1 MKLVYFKIALRNL
14 KGRQLRSWLTIL
26 GIVIGVFLVVSLL
39 SLSEGLKE
47 SVMQELRMMG
57 GDIVMIM
64 PGEMS
69 DMMTTFM
76 GGVELSRS
84 DIEAIGRAEGV
95 EMVVPTAWG
104 AELVRYGDHS
114 KTLLMYGSPW
124 ETAADLYRE
133 HLGWDLV
140 EGFWPSMNR
149 RQVIVG
155 NFVPKE
161 ILPGLKAGDQ
171 IQIRGRSFEVT
182 GILRSLGNKQDD
194 SMIALD
200 WPDFQSIFGRQE
212 GAQMV
217 MAKIYSDFPMDRVEE
232 NIKNELE
239 ETRFRSRQEEVTDV
253 SVITSEKASDM
264 VGNIMDVIQLA
275 VFFFAS
281 IAVLVGGIGIMNT
294 MYTSVYERTKE
305 IGVLKAIGAKKKDII
320 FIFLAEAIIIGF
332 LGGLA
337 GVVLGTGLAWAIQHA
352 IPQTHPVLYIQA
364 STTLFLII
372 FGLLFSCAVG
382 GLSGY
387 FPARRA
393 ANLRPVEALRYE

>member
-1 MKLVYFKIALRNL
+1 MKWVYFKIALRNL

-26 GIVIGVFLVVSLL
+26 GIVIGIFLVVSLI
-39 SLSEGLKE
+39 SLSEGLEE
-47 SVMQELRMMG
+47 SVTRELRMMG

-64 PGEMS
+64 PGEMTN
-69 DMMTTFM
+69 MVTTFV

-84 DIEAIGRAEGV
+84 DLEAIGRAEGV
-95 EMVVPTAWG
+95 ETVVPTAWG
-104 AELVRYGDHS
+104 AELVRYGDYS

-133 HLGWDLV
+133 HLGWDLI

-149 RQVIVG
+149 QVIVG
-155 NFVPKE
+155 NLVPGE

-182 GILRSLGNKQDD
+182 GILRSLGSKQND

-212 GAQMV
+212 GAQIV
-217 MAKIYSDFPMDRVEE
+217 MAKIYSDFPMDQVEE

-239 ETRFRSRQEEVTDV
+239 KTRFRSRQEEITDV
-253 SVITSEKASDM
+253 SVVTSEKASDM
-264 VGNIMDVIQLA
+264 VGNIMGVIQLA

-305 IGVLKAIGAKKKDII
+305 IGVLKAIGAKKKDIV

-332 LGGLA
+332 LGGLV
-337 GVVLGTGLAWAIQHA
+337 GVTLGTGLAWAIQH
-352 IPQTHPVLYIQA
+352 IMFQEGPGLYMEA
-364 STTLFLII
+364 SKTLLLVI
-372 FGLLFSCAVG
+372 FGLVFSCAVG

-393 ANLRPVEALRYE
+393 ASLKPVEALRYE